1 MRSGRIFPTAQPF
14 LSTPRRDAPG
24 CLVLD
29 ARLPGLSGLDLQ
41 RKLVKTDATRPIIF
55 LTGHGDIAMSVR
67 AMKAGAIEFLTKPFR
82 GQDLLDAIRYAIDRD
97 RTLERSGTSWPSFVA
112 GTTP

>member
-1 MRSGRIFPTAQPF
+1 
-14 LSTPRRDAPG
+14 
-24 CLVLD
+24 
-29 ARLPGLSGLDLQ
+29 
-41 RKLVKTDATRPIIF
+41 
-55 LTGHGDIAMSVR
+55 MSVR